1 MPTIVIQHPIRD
13 FETWKKAFV
22 SDPLDRQLSG
32 VIGHSIYRRE
42 QPGSVLV
49 LLEFA
54 SRPEADAYLP
64 RLQELW
70 KGFGPG
76 LGVGEQP
83 SAEIFET
90 VETVEY

>member
-1 MPTIVIQHPIRD
+1 MPTIVIQHPIAD
-13 FETWKKAFV
+13 FETWKKAFN
-22 SDPLDRQLSG
+22 SDPLDRELSG

-64 RLQELW
+64 RLRELW
-70 KGFGPG
+70 KGFGAG
-76 LGVGEQP
+76 LGLGQNP
-83 SAEIFET
+83 SAEIYET